1 MRIAFADM
9 MFSWPPHGGGD
20 VDMFHILRG
29 AAGMGHEVR
38 LFAARDEA
46 TWERGS
52 IPGELPFPFET
63 LSFSG
68 DDFTGPCV
76 AERFRAAVDAWNP
89 DAVFVGQG
97 FLMKPYLLAAL
108 GDRPLVS
115 RYHAHE
121 AACLRDITR
130 FLDGAPC
137 PNAFL
142 DTPETCRDCSLRR
155 WGGAIRNGEANAW
168 LREYL
173 GAACW
178 RPEYAALVRDAL
190 ARVRVAVVLTASM
203 AAALGGLPA
212 SVRIVPCFT
221 DLDPFLAVSDEPDV
235 KPVTILMPGRAED
248 PAKGF
253 AVLAEAADRL
263 WARRQ
268 DFQVAATLAPGGVA
282 PPWLEPLGWVA
293 HDRMPDLY
301 ARAAVCAVPS
311 VWEEPFGLVA
321 VEALAAGRP
330 VVASRTGGLARIV
343 ADGETGLL
351 VPPGDAGA
359 LADALARLL
368 DDPALRARLGAAG
381 RAHAL
386 AEYALARVQE
396 MHYRPLWDALAGG
409 RP

>member
-20 VDMFHILRG
+20 VDMFHVLRG

-46 TWERGS
+46 TWERGR
-52 IPGELPFPFET
+52 ITGELPFPAEI
-63 LSFSG
+63 LSFSTG
-68 DDFTGPCV
+68 DFTGPHV
-76 AERFRAAVDAWNP
+76 AERFRAAVDAWHP
-89 DAVFVGQG
+89 DAVFAGQG

-108 GDRPLVS
+108 GDWPLVS
-115 RYHAHE
+115 RYHAHA

-142 DTPETCRDCSLRR
+142 ETPQLCRDCSLRR
-155 WGGAIRNGEANAW
+155 WGGAIRNGETNAW

-178 RPEYAALVRDAL
+178 KPEYAALVRDAL
-190 ARVRVAVVLTASM
+190 ARVRVALVSTESM
-203 AAALGGLPA
+203 AAALGGLPV
-212 SVRIVPCFT
+212 SVRIVPSFT
-221 DLDPFLAVSDEPDV
+221 DLDPFLEIP
-235 KPVTILMPGRAED
+235 PV
-248 PAKGF
+248 KGF

-268 DFQVAATLAPGGVA
+268 DFRVAATLAPGG
-282 PPWLEPLGWVA
+282 PGRPWLEPLGWVA
-293 HDRMPDLY
+293 HDQMPALY

-321 VEALAAGRP
+321 VEAMAAGRP

-351 VPPGDAGA
+351 TPPGDAAA

-381 RAHAL
+381 RARAL
-386 AEYALARVQE
+386 AEHTPARIQKT
-396 MHYRPLWDALAGG
+396 HYRPLWDALAGD

>member
-20 VDMFHILRG
+20 VDMFHVLRG

-46 TWERGS
+46 TWERGR
-52 IPGELPFPFET
+52 ITEGLPFPAET

-68 DDFTGPCV
+68 DDFTGPRV

-89 DAVFVGQG
+89 DAVFAGQG

-108 GDRPLVS
+108 GDWPLVS

-142 DTPETCRDCSLRR
+142 DTPEVCRDCSLRR
-155 WGGAIRNGEANAW
+155 WGGAIRNGETNAW

-178 RPEYAALVRDAL
+178 KPEYAALVRDAL
-190 ARVRVAVVLTASM
+190 ARVRVALVSTASM

-212 SVRIVPCFT
+212 SVRIVPSFT
-221 DLDPFLAVSDEPDV
+221 DLDPFLEIPPGSVEGPL
-235 KPVTILMPGRAED
+235 TILMPGRAED
-248 PAKGF
+248 PVKGF
-253 AVLAEAADRL
+253 TVLAEAADRL

-268 DFQVAATLAPGGVA
+268 DFRVAATLAPGG
-282 PPWLEPLGWVA
+282 PERPWLEPLGWVA
-293 HDRMPDLY
+293 HDQMPDLY

-321 VEALAAGRP
+321 VEAMAAGRP
-330 VVASRTGGLARIV
+330 VVANRTGGLTRIV

-351 VPPGDAGA
+351 APPGDAAA
-359 LADALARLL
+359 LVDALARLL

-381 RAHAL
+381 RARAL
-386 AEYALARVQE
+386 AEHAPARIQE
-396 MHYRPLWDALAGG
+396 THYRPLWDALAEG